1 MRRLTLLLSL
11 LLSLPSLAQNLSPGP
26 NQQTNQSRPTISAT
40 FDRDVGRA
48 RIWIDGTEFT
58 NSADHR
64 GRTVSLV
71 PPYNLDYG
79 THRVQVRTGYG
90 ATADWNFQIVNRPSG
105 SWNNNGNNNGNWN
118 NNGNNGN
125 WNNNGNNGNNGNWNN
140 GNQGWNQ
147 GAVTEVLQYGPTPG
161 SVVTV
166 TRPPISAVFN
176 GDVRNLRMTVDGVD
190 VTGSARVRGGR
201 INWTP
206 NYDLD
211 QGQHNCIVTATAR
224 NGQAVRGD
232 WNFTIRS
239 W

>member
-1 MRRLTLLLSL
+1 MKRFTLLLSL
-11 LLSLPSLAQNLSPGP
+11 LLSLPGLAQSLSPAP

-58 NSADHR
+58 SSADHR
-64 GRTVSLV
+64 GRTVTLV

-79 THRVQVRTGYG
+79 THRVQVRTNYG

-105 SWNNNGNNNGNWN
+105 SWNNNGNWNNSGRPNVNVNVNNGA
-118 NNGNNGN
+118 
-125 WNNNGNNGNNGNWNN
+125 
-140 GNQGWNQ
+140 QGWNQ
-147 GAVTEVLQYGPTPG
+147 GGVTEVLQYGPTPG

-166 TRPPISAVFN
+166 TRPPVSAVFN
-176 GDVRNLRMTVDGVD
+176 GDVRNIRMTVDGVD
-190 VTGSARVRGGR
+190 VTGASRVRGGR